1 MAGAVNEPKNKDFE
15 QFYDLDDDFID
26 DDDILAG
33 GMQGQDEEMGADL
46 LVGDTHIYSEQTL

>member
-1 MAGAVNEPKNKDFE
+1 VAGAVNEPKNKDFE

-46 LVGDTHIYSEQTL
+46 LVGDTHNYSEQTL